1 MNYQS
6 VLFVDLDGTIL
17 KSPFDLIFPT
27 VFGELAKQS
36 NLKPDVIQR
45 YVVEESQRRQQDAT
59 MPLATSLDWD
69 EIIITVARQIG
80 AEVTEQPV
88 LETLEAYLK
97 PPHTQ
102 ILDQADTIL
111 PQLSTDQRAVVAVT
125 KGLAKYQRR
134 ILNSLNLTPFFA
146 DLITVESNQVSKD
159 SRAFYGDW
167 VDQAR
172 LKLIVGDQYQDDVV
186 YPHEFGFKP
195 IWKPTGSSAIEDPLE
210 RAASFDPPE
219 GQSVRPEAII
229 FSLQELPN
237 VVENLE
243 RRFLGHRA

>member
-17 KSPFDLIFPT
+17 KSPFDMVFPT
-27 VFGELAKQS
+27 VFGELAQQS
-36 NLKPDVIQR
+36 NLQPEIVQHH
-45 YVVEESQRRQQDAT
+45 VVKESQRRQQDST
-59 MPLATSLDWD
+59 IPLANRLDWD
-69 EIIITVARQIG
+69 DIITTVARQIG
-80 AEVTEQPV
+80 VEVSEQRV
-88 LETLEAYLK
+88 LETLEVYLK

-102 ILDQADTIL
+102 ILDQADTVL

-125 KGLAKYQRR
+125 KGLAKYQQR
-134 ILNSLNLTPFFA
+134 ILDSLNLTSFFA
-146 DLITVESNQVSKD
+146 DLITVESNQASKD

-210 RAASFDPPE
+210 RAASFDPPD
-219 GQSVRPEAII
+219 GQTVRPEAII

-237 VVENLE
+237 VVEKLE